1 MKSTKEIETLISNL
15 IDGRA
20 GHYGFRVLLPE
31 IEYAEVWNDQHDMA
45 EYVDHQSYDHYPGA
59 WIDIHMPNADG
70 VVTKSNDNR
79 LTISIW
85 TNKTKDELR

>member
-31 IEYAEVWNDQHDMA
+31 AEYIAVWDDRASMA
-45 EYVDHQSYDHYPGA
+45 QYVDHKDYDHYRRA
-59 WIDIHMPNADG
+59 YIDIHMPNADG

-85 TNKTKDELR
+85 TNKTQAELR